1 MDKEALVNEICRRVE
16 EKLQALGTDRP
27 EETETPQDDRRK
39 LLLLTEKHGTICHDF
54 LENRELSSDF
64 RIECALLA
72 DYRCQVED
80 YEGLVVYTLSVSAMA
95 KLAAGIADD
104 DFTRLFAQALLEGK
118 KIWLVREGI
127 ELYTYQETAPPS
139 YYRFLEAKLEFLKKA
154 GITIATH
161 DQLPG
166 LLAGNGTSS
175 HEPEETE
182 RRLPGSCCQAAGFGQ
197 RVQEDCCKTA
207 GSGQGVQ
214 EDCCK
219 TTGSGQGVQ
228 EDCRQVAAPEQENRK
243 TAVLAKRI
251 ITERDIISLAQEKT
265 ERIIVGERAIL
276 TDLAK
281 EYAVRNKI
289 EISREQA

>member
-1 MDKEALVNEICRRVE
+1 MDKETLVNEICRRVA
-16 EKLQALGTDRP
+16 EKLQALGSDQP
-27 EETETPQDDRRK
+27 EETKPAQDDRKR

-54 LENRELSSDF
+54 LENRDLSSDF

-80 YEGLVVYTLSVSAMA
+80 YEGLVVYTLSVHALA
-95 KLAAGIADD
+95 KLAAGMADD
-104 DFTRLFAQALLEGK
+104 DFTRLFAQALLKGK
-118 KIWLVREGI
+118 KIWLVKEGI

-154 GITIATH
+154 GLTITTH
-161 DQLPG
+161 EQLPD
-166 LLAGNGTSS
+166 LLS
-175 HEPEETE
+175 
-182 RRLPGSCCQAAGFGQ
+182 GSGENCCQPAEPGGKEQEGCCQGSVPGQ
-197 RVQEDCCKTA
+197 TASQDSCKSA
-207 GSGQGVQ
+207 S
-214 EDCCK
+214 
-219 TTGSGQGVQ
+219 
-228 EDCRQVAAPEQENRK
+228 PEQESGK
-243 TAVLAKRI
+243 TAVLAKKI

-289 EISREQA
+289 QISREQG